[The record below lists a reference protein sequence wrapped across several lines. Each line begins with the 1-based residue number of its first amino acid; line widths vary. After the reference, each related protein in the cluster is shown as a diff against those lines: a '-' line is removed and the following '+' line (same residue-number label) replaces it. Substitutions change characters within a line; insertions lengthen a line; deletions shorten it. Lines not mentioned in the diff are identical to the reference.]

1 MALVYDNEFP
11 ASFGSLAANT
21 VFTCESGMVG
31 ITTDGGDAEDSY
43 KLGAGQRL
51 VVSSG
56 LPVTV
61 FRLTG
66 AALLHHMPL

>member
-1 MALVYDNEFP
+1 MALVHDNEFP
-11 ASFGSLAANT
+11 ASLGSLAADT
-21 VFTCESGMVG
+21 VLTCESGMVG
-31 ITTDGGDAEDSY
+31 VTTDGGDAEDSY

-56 LPVTV
+56 LTVTV

-66 AALLHHMPL
+66 TALLHHMPV